1 LQQTPQNAQ
10 DSLSSDIPRPIL
22 PESDD
27 GGSLRLRRYT
37 EADAAAVWDLHN
49 TSLNLVDAHGGNGP
63 WDEDLHNVVEV
74 YLEAGG
80 EFLVGEADG
89 KLVAMG
95 ALLRTGPASGEIKR
109 MRVDLNYQ
117 RQGFGRRILAGLE
130 ARARELGFRRLR
142 LDTTTGQTSAQAL
155 YEDSGFTKIGTGRMG
170 RFELVIYEKRLDSPS
185 GRVDAPPGLR

>member
-1 LQQTPQNAQ
+1 LQQPPQNAT
-10 DSLSSDIPRPIL
+10 DLVSSDRPLPIL

-27 GGSLRLRRYT
+27 GGSLALRRYT
-37 EADAAAVWDLHN
+37 EADARAVWELHN
-49 TSLNLVDAHGGNGP
+49 TSLNLVDAHGGNGA
-63 WDEDLHNVVEV
+63 WDEDLQNVREV

-95 ALLRTGPASGEIKR
+95 ALLRTGPTSGEIKR

-117 RQGFGRRILAGLE
+117 RQGFGRRILAALE
-130 ARARELGFRRLR
+130 ARARELGYRRLR

-170 RFELVIYEKRLDSPS
+170 RFELIIFEKRLDSPA
-185 GRVDAPPGLR
+185 R